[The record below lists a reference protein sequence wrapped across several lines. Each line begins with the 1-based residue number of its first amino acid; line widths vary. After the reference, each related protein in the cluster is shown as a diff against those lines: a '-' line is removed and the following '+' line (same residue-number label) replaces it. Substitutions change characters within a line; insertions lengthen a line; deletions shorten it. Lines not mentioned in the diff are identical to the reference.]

1 MNPKYKDLIKFV
13 FGSVIFFLIGTLQGV
28 IQVLP
33 PVRAWLVSV
42 GTPVSG
48 PGHMIDP
55 LAHAHMNLVGGV
67 VILGMATTYYLIQEI
82 SGKTVWS
89 KRLLNHSFWW
99 TAIGLTLFYCSLMT
113 FGIVEG
119 HLMLTNPEAQMAV
132 HRYYS
137 PVISVMATIMGMGFW
152 IFFANVLMTF
162 RMIFKRDG
170 SG

>member
-1 MNPKYKDLIKFV
+1 MNSKHSDLIKFL

-55 LAHAHMNLVGGV
+55 LAHAHINLVGGV
-67 VILGMATTYYLIQEI
+67 VILGMATTYYLLREI
-82 SGKTVWS
+82 SGKPIWS
-89 KRLLNHSFWW
+89 ARLVNHTFWW
-99 TAIGLTLFYCSLMT
+99 TAIGLSMFYCTLLF

-119 HLMLTNPEAQMAV
+119 HLLLTNPAAQAEV
-132 HRYYS
+132 HRFYS
-137 PVISVMATIMGMGFW
+137 PVVSVVATIMGMGFW

-162 RMIFKRDG
+162 KTIYKRDG
-170 SG
+170 D